1 LNQLPESSM
10 PSSTAWRPRSYQLEG
25 VKLGLS
31 QACAGL
37 LYPPGGGKTSVMYMI
52 LSILLKQKLIKG
64 ALVICPIR
72 PMYNV
77 WPNQKDTYDEFKHLR
92 VVVLHGPK
100 KAEKL
105 KLDADLYLV
114 NPEGLQWL
122 LGNSAV
128 FGKLLGRVDTLV
140 VDESTKFKNSQSAR
154 FKLLRKFITHF
165 RRRYILTGTP
175 TPKGLID
182 LFGQIYILDEGQSL
196 GSYITKFR
204 ENYFTPVGYGGYD
217 WQPMP
222 GAADRIAERIAPLT
236 LRVDLAG
243 HVDLPELVVNDLWV
257 DLPPDVRKQYKA
269 MEDAL
274 MVDMQEGRVVAA
286 NAAVASSKCRQIAN
300 GGLFSS
306 EVANEFSY
314 VHTEKYEAI
323 ADLLEQLQGE
333 PLLIT
338 YEFAFDR
345 DYLAKHLKV
354 PCISSGNAKKD
365 AENIAKFSR
374 GELPAVMGHPASI
387 SLGIDGLQNACHH
400 IAMVGVTWSLQDYQ
414 QVIQRVHRSGSK
426 ASAVFVHRILAKDT
440 VDERVLSVL
449 GKRDAEQADFLKLLK
464 SLRGVVSDE
473 RRWYIKDIEE

>member
-1 LNQLPESSM
+1 MMQTQQSVS
-10 PSSTAWRPRSYQLEG
+10 WKPRSYQLEG

-37 LYPPGGGKTSVMYMI
+37 LFPPGGGKTSVMYMI
-52 LSILLKQKLIKG
+52 LSILLRQRLIKG

-77 WPNQKDTYDEFKHLR
+77 WPHQKDSYDEFKHLR
-92 VVVLHGPK
+92 VAVLHGPRK
-100 KAEKL
+100 EKL
-105 KLDADLYLV
+105 LEQDADIYLA

-122 LGNSAV
+122 LGESE
-128 FGKLLGRVDTLV
+128 FLRRLLERVDVLV

-154 FKLLRKFITHF
+154 FKLLRKAVPKF

-182 LFGQIYILDEGQSL
+182 LFGQIYILDEGQAL
-196 GSYITKFR
+196 GQYITKFR
-204 ENYFTPVGYGGYD
+204 EAYFTPVGYGGYD

-257 DLPPDVRKQYKA
+257 DLPAPVAKQYKA
-269 MEDAL
+269 MEAAL

-306 EVANEFSY
+306 EVQGQYSY
-314 VHTEKYEAI
+314 VHTEKYEAV
-323 ADLLEQLQGE
+323 ADLIEQLQGA

-345 DYLAKHLKV
+345 DYLADKLNI

-414 QVIQRVHRSGSK
+414 QVIQRVHRSGSR
-426 ASAVFVHRILAKDT
+426 ALTVFVHRILARGT
-440 VDERVLSVL
+440 VDERVLEVL
-449 GKRDAEQADFLKLLK
+449 EKRDATQNDFLALLK
-464 SLRGVVSDE
+464 SLRGCVSDK
-473 RRWYIKDIEE
+473 RRCYTRDVEE

>member
-1 LNQLPESSM
+1 MTQQKQLAS
-10 PSSTAWRPRSYQLEG
+10 WKPRSYQLEG
-25 VKLGLS
+25 VKLALS

-37 LYPPGGGKTSVMYMI
+37 LFPPGGGKTSVMYMV
-52 LSILLKQKLIKG
+52 LSILLQKKLVRG

-77 WPNQKDTYDEFKHLR
+77 WPRQKDAYEEFKHLR

-100 KAEKL
+100 KEAWQ
-105 KLDADLYLV
+105 KLDADLYII

-122 LGNSAV
+122 VGNPDHCRR
-128 FGKLLGRVDTLV
+128 LLERVDTLI
-140 VDESTKFKNSQSAR
+140 VDESTKFKNSQSQR
-154 FKLLRKFITHF
+154 FKLLRKVVSKF

-196 GSYITKFR
+196 GQYITKFR
-204 ENYFTPVGYGGYD
+204 EAYFTQSGYGGYD
-217 WQPMP
+217 WKPMP
-222 GAADRIAERIAPLT
+222 DAARRIGERIAPLT

-243 HVDLPELVVNDLWV
+243 SVDLPELVVDDLWI
-257 DLPPDVRKQYKA
+257 DLPQAAAKQYKA

-306 EVANEFSY
+306 EIEGQYVY
-314 VHTEKYEAI
+314 VHTEKYTAI

-345 DYLAKHLKV
+345 DYLAKELGI
-354 PCISSGNAKKD
+354 PCISSGSAKKD

-374 GELPAVMGHPASI
+374 GELPAVMGHPQSI

-414 QVIQRVHRSGSK
+414 QVIDRVRRSGSK
-426 ASAVFVHRILAKDT
+426 SSTVFLHRVLAKGT
-440 VDERVLSVL
+440 VDERVLKVL
-449 GKRDAEQADFLKLLK
+449 DKRDSEQTDFLALLK
-464 SLRGVVSDE
+464 SFRG
-473 RRWYIKDIEE
+473 K